1 MNTLKNLY
9 TISGKEDAYRGP
21 AIRALCAITDPAML
35 QAIERYMKQ
44 AIVDRSPA
52 IASAALVSS
61 LHIAKTGAGT
71 YIFQWIFS
79 NNYIKFLR
87 KNIFRKL

>member
-1 MNTLKNLY
+1 MNTFKFFF

-61 LHIAKTGAGT
+61 LHIAKTGAGM
-71 YIFQWIFS
+71 YFNGFS
-79 NNYIKFLR
+79 ATTILNFCK